1 MKNKTFFAVAILLVV
16 ALASCGSNKKSVAEQ
31 LVGVWTGVDSIQI
44 ATVDSTGAVNLE
56 TIAVPVAIEYFADT
70 TMTGK
75 VNYNDSTTANIS
87 AVVIIGEPYISYSGV
102 MNIND
107 AKQDI
112 KGELF
117 YQENP
122 ESLSME
128 FYSKNPATGAEHKGK
143 ATLMRQGGAKPGMK

>member
-1 MKNKTFFAVAILLVV
+1 
-16 ALASCGSNKKSVAEQ
+16 
-31 LVGVWTGVDSIQI
+31 DSIQI
-44 ATVDSTGAVNLE
+44 ATVDSTGAVNIE

-70 TMTGK
+70 TMAGK
-75 VNYNDSTTANIS
+75 VSYNDSTMANIS

-102 MNIND
+102 MNINN

-112 KGELF
+112 NGELF

-143 ATLMRQGGAKPGMK
+143 AVLNRQTAKK